1 MVQIEINNE
10 YLELP
15 SDLKLSLKQRNEL
28 LYEETLPLTYSLP
41 FKLFLTP
48 KNCEILNYPQ
58 EWKNRALFTGEM
70 ECLVY
75 LFENDNP
82 RKSLLNFKS
91 CSDTEVECYIQV
103 GKDLGNIT
111 DLSLNEID
119 MGTMQ
124 IVQDDDNPFFHE
136 IMIELW
142 IADYISPPD
151 SFLFINFSI
160 NINDIVYQFR
170 VDKNNSED
178 FNDFRARAVSE
189 FLSYLNATLVDITVS
204 LHDTIDYDIS
214 LSLPQVFPDSK
225 IYVFKLVAQKSR
237 LYINIKTDYPPTES
251 VIGSPDY
258 KLWFIT
264 LCTGYVLDSI
274 NKWTESENNLK
285 EDFLYVYGKIKDI
298 HNDYIANNSEYHCL
312 FPIVNNTKFVGEDP
326 TDFVLFQNFGFNET
340 YLDNKKLSFATP
352 MPFLIY
358 ILKKTFK
365 FLGYDAIGE
374 FFENEVVKE
383 IIIYSNVATSKT
395 FNFEMLFPQLE
406 TYSISSTIVTYIQ
419 NKFNISAHAPN
430 MSIKDFLIA
439 VRTVFNLKFTYDYKS
454 MKVNVEFVKDLQGFK
469 IHQAPNLTEYFV
481 NSWSMQFQKAQDKNV
496 SIKSFE
502 FDIDS
507 NDNQNSFLL
516 PYQQKLIIDEN
527 GKKEIKPKIG
537 TIGEEVIES
546 CMMPS
551 VKIDGVYNGGG
562 EPISQLKMLQVFGFR
577 TDRNPAENNIK
588 DQLYAMS
595 QDRYAFFTRVSP
607 LTISWFG
614 DKGFY
619 NQFWKNFTKLLVE
632 NKTLKIKTTFPPEQL
647 SRMEENPFIFV
658 NDSLL
663 LFKEQDSE
671 INANGTST
679 QNGTYVI
686 V

>member
-15 SDLKLSLKQRNEL
+15 NELKLSLKQRNEL

-58 EWKNRALFTGEM
+58 EWKNKALFTGEM

-111 DLSLNEID
+111 ELSLNEID

-124 IVQDDDNPFFHE
+124 IVQDDDNPFFDE
-136 IMIELW
+136 RRIGG
-142 IADYISPPD
+142 
-151 SFLFINFSI
+151 SFGETVPGQFINPEIYINGVKFSLYCMHEVGETLEEKTTRMALEFKNLVDNSNIGVIVDNFEIAPYSADPLPSGFGIAFILKSTVSHQYINVVKQQFSI
-160 NINDIVYQFR
+160 STPYIVGSEQKFWSWFLEADILVRWDLIRNDSVY
-170 VDKNNSED
+170 
-178 FNDFRARAVSE
+178 
-189 FLSYLNATLVDITVS
+189 
-204 LHDTIDYDIS
+204 
-214 LSLPQVFPDSK
+214 
-225 IYVFKLVAQKSR
+225 
-237 LYINIKTDYPPTES
+237 
-251 VIGSPDY
+251 VI
-258 KLWFIT
+258 
-264 LCTGYVLDSI
+264 
-274 NKWTESENNLK
+274 
-285 EDFLYVYGKIKDI
+285 GKIKEL
-298 HNDYIANNSEYHCL
+298 HQSYINNNVEYPCL
-312 FPIVNNTKFVGEDP
+312 FPIVNNTRFVGEDS
-326 TDFVLFQNFGFNET
+326 TNFNLFQNFNLEDTTFSDD
-340 YLDNKKLSFATP
+340 LLAFATP
-352 MPFLIY
+352 MPFLVY
-358 ILKKTFK
+358 IIKKTFK
-365 FLGYDAIGE
+365 FLGFDAVGD
-374 FFENEVVKE
+374 FFENDAIKRL
-383 IIIYSNVATSKT
+383 ILYSNVAADQW
-395 FNFEMLFPQLE
+395 FCDYGLGN
-406 TYSISSTIVTYIQ
+406 YIINDDGYNVTYPNSRNVNFHSNLI
-419 NKFNISAHAPN
+419 KISKYAPN

-439 VRTVFNLKFTYDYKS
+439 VRTSFNLKFTYDYKN
-454 MKVNVEFVKDLQGFK
+454 MTVNVEFVKDLQSFK

-516 PYQQKLIIDEN
+516 PYQQKLIIDKN

-562 EPISQLKMLQVFGFR
+562 ETISQLKMLQVFGFR

-607 LTISWFG
+607 LTISWQG

-647 SRMEENPFIFV
+647 SRMEENPFVFV